1 MTDILTR
8 QLLPSDQAVESR
20 VGEET
25 VILHL
30 ESGAYYGL
38 DHMGTRVWELLKE
51 GVAPIEIGRIL
62 VRDHDAPPEI
72 VEADVRRLLSE
83 LHAHGIIVDG

>member
-8 QLLPSDQAVESR
+8 PLLPSDQAVESR

-38 DHMGTRVWELLKE
+38 DRIGTRVWELLKN
-51 GVAPIEIGRIL
+51 GVAPLEIGRIL
-62 VRDHDAPPEI
+62 ARDHDAPPEI
-72 VEADVRRLLSE
+72 VESDVRHLLSE
-83 LHAHGIIVDG
+83 LLAHGIIVDG